1 MATPGMWGLLN
12 LFIKL
17 YGDKLYLL
25 PFKVSISNKQ
35 FLLVPNLSKSRR
47 YLTIFCAICT
57 FCHTLFCFAVL
68 CKPFFVKDKH
78 EDHSL
83 PGISQTLKIVRIYGQ
98 ILGALYPS
106 AFLAMNYVLAFT
118 PIIAQVILCSI
129 ADFQEETK
137 ELSAPKLRHPNYFFV
152 ELGMKLMLPFCF
164 FVSIPFALTAV
175 YLQLDPLF
183 VLSQHTQNI
192 ILLFLLRCLILVI
205 VAVEATKATNAFFI
219 IGLMVVCATNDI
231 LRDLTECKVRF
242 NLDLRFQES
251 HLYIKLFLWNK
262 YTNQNFCTF
271 SVPPLIFFGFS
282 VVVLSYYG
290 TIRMFGK
297 ASFLVYLIIP
307 SLGILSTLFVIML
320 IPHGTRVLELSEI
333 FILSRINATE
343 VSKFERKMWK
353 SRRPLGTQ
361 VDSFGHAGKSL
372 KILAFKYIAE
382 STINL
387 LLTF

>member
-137 ELSAPKLRHPNYFFV
+137 
-152 ELGMKLMLPFCF
+152 G
-164 FVSIPFALTAV
+164 
-175 YLQLDPLF
+175 
-183 VLSQHTQNI
+183 
-192 ILLFLLRCLILVI
+192 
-205 VAVEATKATNAFFI
+205 
-219 IGLMVVCATNDI
+219 
-231 LRDLTECKVRF
+231 
-242 NLDLRFQES
+242 
-251 HLYIKLFLWNK
+251 
-262 YTNQNFCTF
+262 NQ
-271 SVPPLIFFGFS
+271 I
-282 VVVLSYYG
+282 
-290 TIRMFGK
+290 
-297 ASFLVYLIIP
+297 
-307 SLGILSTLFVIML
+307 
-320 IPHGTRVLELSEI
+320 
-333 FILSRINATE
+333 
-343 VSKFERKMWK
+343 
-353 SRRPLGTQ
+353 
-361 VDSFGHAGKSL
+361 
-372 KILAFKYIAE
+372 
-382 STINL
+382 
-387 LLTF
+387 